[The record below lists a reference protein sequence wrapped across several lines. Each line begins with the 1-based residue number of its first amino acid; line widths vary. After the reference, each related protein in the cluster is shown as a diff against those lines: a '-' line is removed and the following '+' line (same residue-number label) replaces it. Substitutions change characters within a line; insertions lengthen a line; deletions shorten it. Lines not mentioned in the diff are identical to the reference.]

1 MYFELLIDNIVRQT
15 TVLIAQ
21 LATAAG
27 GRAPLSQVAGQ
38 VFLSLVQELK
48 DQGLGNKVIA
58 DMFGLAL
65 RTYHNRVRRY
75 SESATDRGVSLWA
88 AVLSYIQE
96 RDVVMRSELMTR
108 FHADEEEMLRGVLK
122 DLVESGL
129 LYRSGRGD
137 QTSFRAAQPGEAQG
151 APVDSTPAAA
161 NLIWVTLHQRGALAP
176 DELMNLLGLKAEVV
190 EAALASLTAEGR
202 VDPVPATAGPEVVET
217 ALASLTAEGHV
228 DPVPATTGPDSK
240 PDPVRYQ
247 ADHCV
252 IPYGDEHGWEAA
264 LFDHYQAVV
273 TAIAAK
279 VGRGATRAR
288 QGETSGGSTY
298 HFDLF
303 TGHPLEHE
311 VLGFLSKVRREAS
324 DLRQRVNASRLT
336 QLEQSYRVVF
346 YAGQNVVGR
355 EEGEETTE

>member
-1 MYFELLIDNIVRQT
+1 MHFDLLIDNIVRQT

-75 SESATDRGVSLWA
+75 SESATDRGVSLWE
-88 AVLSYIQE
+88 AVLRHVQE
-96 RDVVMRSELMTR
+96 NEVVTRSELFRR
-108 FHADEEEMLRGVLK
+108 FHVDEEEMLGAVLK
-122 DLVESGL
+122 DLVDSGL
-129 LYRSGRGD
+129 LYRSGRGER
-137 QTSFRAAQPGEAQG
+137 TTFRAAQPGETQG
-151 APVDSTPAAA
+151 AAADSAAMAA
-161 NLIWVTLHQRGALAP
+161 NLIWVALHQRG
-176 DELMNLLGLKAEVV
+176 ELTAQELGMQLGLKLDVV
-190 EAALASLTAEGR
+190 EAALATLKAEGR
-202 VDPVPATAGPEVVET
+202 IACAVVAGGGQ
-217 ALASLTAEGHV
+217 ADAG
-228 DPVPATTGPDSK
+228 GQ
-240 PDPVRYQ
+240 RYR

-288 QGETSGGSTY
+288 QGESNGGSTY
-298 HFDLF
+298 HFDVHP
-303 TGHPLEHE
+303 GHPLEHE
-311 VLGFLSKVRREAS
+311 VLAFLSRVREEAS
-324 DLRQRVNASRLT
+324 DLRQRVNAQRAHEP
-336 QLEQSYRVVF
+336 QHGYRVVF
-346 YAGQNVVGR
+346 YAGQNVIGR
-355 EEGEETTE
+355 EESEEIK